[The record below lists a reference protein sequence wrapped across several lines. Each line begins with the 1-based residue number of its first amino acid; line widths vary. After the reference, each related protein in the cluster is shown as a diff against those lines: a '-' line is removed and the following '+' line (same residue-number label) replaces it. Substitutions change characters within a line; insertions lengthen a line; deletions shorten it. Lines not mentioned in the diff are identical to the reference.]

1 MTPPAGSTP
10 RPADRG
16 AGARRPR
23 AGYGRALRVG
33 FAISALVHLIALL
46 IYPSLQRLPA
56 GGPVPLL
63 PPIGGEPAQGMTVL
77 RIVTVDATSESERPP
92 EPEQITPVEQ
102 PAEAPAAPDVEER
115 PGTGLVPPGP
125 TVVERLRPFLAN
137 PRLWVELDPDLN
149 ELTLGQILEL
159 ELAGRITEW
168 QDSLESAIAAE
179 RALTDWTY
187 TDGEGKRWG
196 ISEGKI
202 YLGDLALPLPFAFGT
217 PVGKRDEVNRRAWEW
232 EEIQRGAA
240 SGAIRGSWKE
250 RAEAI
255 RARRDRER
263 ARARP
268 DTSGIRF

>member
-1 MTPPAGSTP
+1 MTPQAGSTP
-10 RPADRG
+10 RPAVRG
-16 AGARRPR
+16 AGSRRPR
-23 AGYGRALRVG
+23 AGYGRALRIG
-33 FAISALVHLIALL
+33 LAISAAVHLIALWV
-46 IYPSLQRLPA
+46 YPSFERPRG

-63 PPIGGEPAQGMTVL
+63 PPAGGASAQGMTVL
-77 RIVTVDATSESERPP
+77 RIITVEPSSEAERPP
-92 EPEQITPVEQ
+92 EPEAISPVEE
-102 PAEAPAAPDVEER
+102 PAGAPVAPDVDER
-115 PGTGLVPPGP
+115 PGPGLVPPGP
-125 TVVERLRPFLAN
+125 SVAERLRPFLAD

-159 ELAGRITEW
+159 ELSGRIAEW

-196 ISEGKI
+196 IAEGKI
-202 YLGDLALPLPFAFGT
+202 YLGDVALPMPFAFGT
-217 PVGKRDEVNRRAWEW
+217 AVGKRDEVNRRAWEW

-240 SGAIRGSWKE
+240 SGAMRDSWKE
-250 RAEAI
+250 RAQAI

-268 DTSGIRF
+268 DTSGVRF

>member
-1 MTPPAGSTP
+1 MTPTAGSAP

-16 AGARRPR
+16 AGTRRPR
-23 AGYGRALRVG
+23 SGYGRALRVG
-33 FAISALVHLIALL
+33 FAISAMVHVIALL
-46 IYPSLQRLPA
+46 LYPSLQRPPA

-63 PPIGGEPAQGMTVL
+63 PPTGGERAQGMTVL
-77 RIVTVDATSESERPP
+77 RIVTVDATSEAERPP
-92 EPEQITPVEQ
+92 EPEEISPVEE
-102 PAEAPAAPDVEER
+102 PAAVPSAPDVDEG
-115 PGTGLVPPGP
+115 PGVGLVPPGP
-125 TVVERLRPFLAN
+125 TVAERLRPFLIN

-240 SGAIRGSWKE
+240 SGAVRDSWKE

-268 DTSGIRF
+268 DTSGVRD